1 MVGQFF
7 KDLNPQKLNKVNEAA
22 AKYEKTKFDESK
34 KDAKKKNKKD
44 DRMDLDEF
52 KKEIEVDP
60 PKPKPKGPPAA
71 FMKRQEEAAKKP
83 AKEEKKEAPVQE
95 SK

>member
-44 DRMDLDEF
+44 D
-52 KKEIEVDP
+52 
-60 PKPKPKGPPAA
+60 
-71 FMKRQEEAAKKP
+71 
-83 AKEEKKEAPVQE
+83 
-95 SK
+95 